1 MEVRLSPQPN
11 DDSFPFEDF
20 IHDPDEIKMNEKGY
34 CFVTSRPVD
43 KALGQSLSAEEYAR
57 LASSPELAEDLTSAA
72 YPVKKQWQK
81 FMEYGINVFMQLDV
95 ALLRYLGTARGVF
108 RQGPVLASSTRGT
121 GTRLRKTHP
130 CPCAISVWRPVGGSI
145 GPEQGL
151 FKVYPESHHLNTQDE
166 LRRSG
171 IQAVDIRIPADQ
183 VLFTHG
189 GLWIE
194 ERSMDGFLLWM
205 GMSTEIIGL
214 HIDKYSLE
222 FVALAHGA
230 SPFLL
235 RHQPP
240 ELEITPAPEISQPIS
255 RQLGPPSGRSVTA
268 IQILDSASASFPQI
282 IEFIEK
288 LQEPTGLILQ
298 RYYTAHD
305 PTVTFLSVGY
315 DTDPETWFLRA
326 LVVRYL
332 TKLCRS
338 RGKTIKGFVQEEG
351 LPDAAQNAISNGQK
365 LDWLEQIL
373 ENPGI
378 WLALMGVFSRLGRLP
393 TRELVSIR
401 TLIYEYQVVLE
412 KASEWSQLVDNCSRL
427 YSTLVL
433 GI

>member
-1 MEVRLSPQPN
+1 
-11 DDSFPFEDF
+11 
-20 IHDPDEIKMNEKGY
+20 
-34 CFVTSRPVD
+34 
-43 KALGQSLSAEEYAR
+43 
-57 LASSPELAEDLTSAA
+57 
-72 YPVKKQWQK
+72 
-81 FMEYGINVFMQLDV
+81 MQLDV

-108 RQGPVLASSTRGT
+108 RQGPVLASTSGT
-121 GTRLRKTHP
+121 GARLRKAHP
-130 CPCAISVWRPVGGSI
+130 CRRAISVWKPVVESV

-151 FKVYPESHHLNTQDE
+151 FRVYPGSHHLSSQDE
-166 LRRSG
+166 VRKSG

-230 SPFLL
+230 APFLS

-240 ELEITPAPEISQPIS
+240 EIEITPAPKISHPIS
-255 RQLGPPSGRSVTA
+255 RQLGTPSGRSLTA
-268 IQILDSASASFPQI
+268 IQVLDIVSVSFPQI
-282 IEFIEK
+282 IEFIDK
-288 LQEPTGLILQ
+288 LQEPTELILQ
-298 RYYTAHD
+298 RYYTAHN
-305 PTVTFLSVGY
+305 PTVTFFSVGY
-315 DTDPETWFLRA
+315 DNDPETWFLRA

-351 LPDAAQNAISNGQK
+351 LPNAAQNAISNGHK

-378 WLALMGVFSRLGRLP
+378 WLALMGVFSRLGHLP
-393 TRELVSIR
+393 TRELESLG
-401 TLIYEYQVVLE
+401 TLISGYQDVLE
-412 KASEWSQLVDNCSRL
+412 KASKWSPLVDNCSRL

-433 GI
+433 GL